1 MKKIINKLKLVF
13 IVLIIF
19 VLSFCLKIYA
29 ENIDYLDDGI
39 YKTTFSITDTSS
51 MGKTMISKYF
61 DEDVLIEKSNGMYYL
76 SLTLNDSSQ
85 INNLIA
91 RIDKKLIGYEETI
104 DNNKIIYT
112 YTLNEVSIK
121 NKININA
128 YVYQME
134 REVEFSIIA
143 NINDL
148 SYVSGIT
155 NLSERPAEFIPEF
168 RLESIGDI
176 EVPLNTTYEIDA
188 VSAYILDEECDVS
201 ISAYYNDELI
211 SLDNNVI
218 ELSNLGKYK
227 ILYKATSD
235 KYKTSFN
242 NNTFSYLSFNIN
254 VVLGELSILKI
265 NNESNIIAK
274 YVEQGSLYDE
284 IYEIMKNKSN
294 HYEIISAYK
303 YDGNKIYELDE
314 TKEIFIRCNDS
325 YNKNN
330 IKIYQYDNNLNELNY
345 ENYGRYLKINSN
357 KLGIFII
364 SVPGVPFVMP
374 MWGYILIIIIAL
386 ILLIGLIVLTIILM
400 IRHKKKKNN
409 DKLEE
414 EKILNEIDIETNIES
429 ISEIRGEEYNEN
441 I

>member
-1 MKKIINKLKLVF
+1 M
-13 IVLIIF
+13 
-19 VLSFCLKIYA
+19 A
-29 ENIDYLDDGI
+29 
-39 YKTTFSITDTSS
+39 
-51 MGKTMISKYF
+51 
-61 DEDVLIEKSNGMYYL
+61 
-76 SLTLNDSSQ
+76 
-85 INNLIA
+85 
-91 RIDKKLIGYEETI
+91 
-104 DNNKIIYT
+104 
-112 YTLNEVSIK
+112 
-121 NKININA
+121 
-128 YVYQME
+128 

-143 NINDL
+143 NTNNM

-176 EVPLNTTYEIDA
+176 EAPLNTTYEIDD

-201 ISAYYNDELI
+201 ISIYCNDELI

-227 ILYKATSD
+227 ILYKAESD
-235 KYKTSFN
+235 KYKTSLN
-242 NNTFSYLSFNIN
+242 NNTFCYLSFNIN
-254 VVLGELSILKI
+254 VVLGEISILKI

-284 IYEIMKNKSN
+284 IYRIMKKKSN

-303 YDGNKIYELDE
+303 YDGNKIYELEE

-325 YNKNN
+325 YDKNN
-330 IKIYQYDNNLNELNY
+330 IKIYQYDNNLNELKY

-357 KLGIFII
+357 KLGVFII

-386 ILLIGLIVLTIILM
+386 ILLIGLIVLTIILI

-409 DKLEE
+409 DRLEE

-429 ISEIRGEEYNEN
+429 ISKIRGEEYNEN